1 MFNLPIIAFAGTTP
15 AINDDKNV
23 LDLNMNLMLLLVG
36 SVFLL
41 LNVYMLF
48 DYLPSYVFIVLALPA
63 LYLGA
68 A

>member
-1 MFNLPIIAFAGTTP
+1 
-15 AINDDKNV
+15 
-23 LDLNMNLMLLLVG
+23 MNLMLLLVG

-48 DYLPSYVFIVLALPA
+48 DYLPTYVFIVLALSA